1 MNLILNTI
9 KDITMAKVMLRYDS
23 KGAISFYVAK
33 KDMEET
39 ILSSEF
45 DTDEKWGGEVKLSNG
60 ETWFIEPCAKKFP
73 SEVVA
78 VRRGE

>member
-1 MNLILNTI
+1 
-9 KDITMAKVMLRYDS
+9 MAKVMLRYDS

-45 DTDEKWGGEVKLSNG
+45 DSDEKWGGEVKLSNG
-60 ETWFIEPCAKKFP
+60 EVWFIEPSVKKFP

-78 VRRGE
+78 VRRGD

>member
-1 MNLILNTI
+1 
-9 KDITMAKVMLRYDS
+9 MAKVMLRYDS

-39 ILSSEF
+39 ILTSEF
-45 DTDEKWGGEVKLSNG
+45 DSEEKWGGEVKLSNG
-60 ETWFIEPCAKKFP
+60 ETWFIEPGVKKFP

-78 VRRGE
+78 VRRGD

>member
-1 MNLILNTI
+1 
-9 KDITMAKVMLRYDS
+9 MAKVMLRYDS

-60 ETWFIEPCAKKFP
+60 ETWFIEPSAKKFP
-73 SEVVA
+73 AEVMA

>member
-1 MNLILNTI
+1 
-9 KDITMAKVMLRYDS
+9 MAKVMLREEN
-23 KGAISFYVAK
+23 GEICFYIAK

-39 ILSSEF
+39 ILTSEF

>member
-1 MNLILNTI
+1 
-9 KDITMAKVMLRYDS
+9 MAKVMLRYDS

-45 DTDEKWGGEVKLSNG
+45 DSDEKWGGEVKLSNG
-60 ETWFIEPCAKKFP
+60 ETWFIEPSAKKFP
-73 SEVVA
+73 AEVMA

>member
-1 MNLILNTI
+1 
-9 KDITMAKVMLRYDS
+9 MAKVMLRYDS
-23 KGAISFYVAK
+23 KGSISFYVAK

-39 ILSSEF
+39 IVTSEF
-45 DTDEKWGGEVKLSNG
+45 DTEDKWGGEVQLSNG

-78 VRRGE
+78 KRLGD

>member
-1 MNLILNTI
+1 
-9 KDITMAKVMLRYDS
+9 MAKVMLRYDS

-60 ETWFIEPCAKKFP
+60 ETWYIEPGIKKFP
-73 SEVVA
+73 SEVMA

>member
-1 MNLILNTI
+1 
-9 KDITMAKVMLRYDS
+9 MAKVMLRIDS

-39 ILSSEF
+39 ILTAEF
-45 DTDEKWGGEVKLSNG
+45 DTDEKWGGEVALSNG
-60 ETWFIEPCAKKFP
+60 ERWFIEPAPKKFP

-78 VRRGE
+78 KRLGD

>member
-1 MNLILNTI
+1 
-9 KDITMAKVMLRYDS
+9 MAKVMLRYDS

-39 ILSSEF
+39 ILNAEF

-60 ETWFIEPCAKKFP
+60 ETWFIEPSVKKFP
-73 SEVVA
+73 AEVMA

>member
-1 MNLILNTI
+1 
-9 KDITMAKVMLRYDS
+9 MAKVMLRYDS
-23 KGAISFYVAK
+23 KGFISFYVAK

-39 ILSSEF
+39 ITASEF

-73 SEVVA
+73 AEVVA
-78 VRRGE
+78 IRRGE

>member
-1 MNLILNTI
+1 LRINT
-9 KDITMAKVMLRYDS
+9 KKGNTMAKVMLRYDS

-45 DTDEKWGGEVKLSNG
+45 DSEEKWGGEVKLSNG
-60 ETWFIEPCAKKFP
+60 ETWFIEPGVKKFP
-73 SEVVA
+73 AEVMA

>member
-1 MNLILNTI
+1 
-9 KDITMAKVMLRYDS
+9 MAKVMLRYDS
-23 KGAISFYVAK
+23 KGMISFYVAK

-45 DTDEKWGGEVKLSNG
+45 DSDEKWGGEVKLSNG
-60 ETWFIEPCAKKFP
+60 ETWFIEPCMKKFP

-78 VRRGE
+78 KRLGD

>member
-1 MNLILNTI
+1 
-9 KDITMAKVMLRYDS
+9 MAKVMLRYDS

-45 DTDEKWGGEVKLSNG
+45 DSDEKWGGEVKLSNG
-60 ETWFIEPCAKKFP
+60 EIWFIEPSVKKFP

-78 VRRGE
+78 VRRGD